1 MGIQKHPEGRQ
12 RQALLV
18 LGMHRSGTSALALAL
33 ERLGWNPGDELL
45 DSQAGINERGFGENR
60 AVVELNEKLLTHF
73 GRRWYQLSPLP
84 AGWEEGDEAQGW
96 GDEAAA
102 IIDRQ
107 FGEANRIL
115 LKDPRLCLTLPL
127 WLRALEYS
135 GFQVRVILQLRHPE
149 SVARSLQRRDRLP
162 LQVGYLLWLDYYL
175 QAERYSRNCER
186 AVMRYEELL
195 QSGAQALRL
204 FPDMEVPEDLDTGLD
219 PGLCHHS
226 SLEFTEP
233 GAIAALC
240 ERTLAALENLQ
251 QSDNLPPN
259 IPGIADILLELGG
272 EATAGLLDQVL
283 ESMVERSAE
292 AVAIGGEHSHALSVI
307 ADKDREIEEVTDY
320 ARQCE
325 EVVRSK
331 DAEIEEVTSH
341 ASHCEEVVRSR
352 DLELEQL
359 RAQGMYRLLRKLRL
373 LR

>member
-1 MGIQKHPEGRQ
+1 MGIQKHPEGPQ

-33 ERLGWNPGDELL
+33 ERLGWNPGNELL
-45 DSQAGINERGFGENR
+45 DSQAEINERGFGENR

-73 GRRWYQLSPLP
+73 DRQWYQLSPLP

-127 WLRALEYS
+127 WLRSLECS

-186 AVMRYEELL
+186 AVIRYEELL

-233 GAIAALC
+233 GVIAALC

-251 QSDNLPPN
+251 QSDNLPPD
-259 IPGIADILLELGG
+259 IPGVADILLELGG

-307 ADKDREIEEVTDY
+307 ADKDREIEEATDY
-320 ARQCE
+320 AGQCE
-325 EVVRSK
+325 EVVHSK
-331 DAEIEEVTSH
+331 DDEIAEALRHADERGIELQEIRSH
-341 ASHCEEVVRSR
+341 P
-352 DLELEQL
+352 L
-359 RAQGMYRLLRKLRL
+359 YRLLRKLRL